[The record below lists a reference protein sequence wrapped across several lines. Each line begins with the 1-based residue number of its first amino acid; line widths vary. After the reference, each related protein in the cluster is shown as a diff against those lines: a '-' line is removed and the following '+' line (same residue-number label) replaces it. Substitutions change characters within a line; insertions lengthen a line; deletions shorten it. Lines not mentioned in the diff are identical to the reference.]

1 MENELEDHRCMSL
14 SILFDI
20 FIMLYKYLS
29 IMSNILLRNI
39 KQEKYRWSLSISY
52 LITYISKQYLTKSD
66 CEN

>member
-14 SILFDI
+14 SILLDI

-39 KQEKYRWSLSISY
+39 KQEEYRWSLSISY
-52 LITYISKQYLTKSD
+52 LITYISKQYKF
-66 CEN
+66 